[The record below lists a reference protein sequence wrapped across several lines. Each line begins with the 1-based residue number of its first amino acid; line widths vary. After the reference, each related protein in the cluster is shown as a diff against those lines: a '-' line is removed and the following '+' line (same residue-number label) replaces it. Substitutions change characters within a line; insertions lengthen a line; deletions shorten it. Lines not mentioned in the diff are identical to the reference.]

1 MRNMKQSIF
10 NLSYTMDGYYIIL
23 NTKTQNLIRFPR
35 EQKSLIDEILQQ
47 NIKSVNPEI
56 LKILMEK
63 GYIID
68 DDVDELKEIY
78 KQCYELVNSNILYL
92 TIMPTYTC
100 NLACVYCFQHHI
112 PGAIIDDI
120 MVHKIINAVEKNIQ
134 KYSALYLEWFGGELL
149 MLP

>member
-92 TIMPTYTC
+92 RK
-100 NLACVYCFQHHI
+100 H
-112 PGAIIDDI
+112 
-120 MVHKIINAVEKNIQ
+120 
-134 KYSALYLEWFGGELL
+134 
-149 MLP
+149 